1 MTWQLRSARALG
13 RAHIALALVA
23 AASLSVG
30 AAPALAIELGQLQA
44 IPSNSPPYIFRLPII
59 TPLHG
64 PSAPAAVTV
73 RQPPDVLSFV
83 KQQVVELRLRSLTD
97 IELEISLGGQTLN
110 RLLLKSELQA
120 ARRRLDTMPAATPSQ
135 PASAKGWDRPLAEAI
150 PLKPAPEAAPNR
162 TLLERELAEIR
173 QEIHSLVGRVTPWEG
188 PPSPIEES
196 GEGTHPAVPT
206 LMLGGLLIAS
216 VAALVIGYLLQRKAL
231 ARERRWRRA
240 LTLSIQRMQDQLGAG
255 SPILPAVLPDAS
267 SRARQE
273 ALQPITVL
281 RRVHV
286 SQQTRRRFRV
296 RASSDTPEAAQDH
309 DAGPSG
315 LPART
320 PQRMPAAPTELLEAL
335 AQLRGELM
343 RLQGRPP
350 TTVAPNHLAARS
362 RQASH

>member
-1 MTWQLRSARALG
+1 M
-13 RAHIALALVA
+13 AHIALAVVA
-23 AASLSVG
+23 AASLVVG
-30 AAPALAIELGQLQA
+30 VAPALAIELGELQA
-44 IPSNSPPYIFRLPII
+44 VPSNSPPYIFRLPII

-120 ARRRLDTMPAATPSQ
+120 ARRRLDTVPAATPPQ

-150 PLKPAPEAAPNR
+150 PLKPAPEAAPDR

-188 PPSPIEES
+188 PPPPVEEN
-196 GEGTHPAVPT
+196 GEGTHPAVLT
-206 LMLGGLLIAS
+206 LMLDGLLIAS
-216 VAALVIGYLLQRKAL
+216 VAALVIGYLMQRKAI

-240 LTLSIQRMQDQLGAG
+240 LTLSIRRMQDQLAAG
-255 SPILPAVLPDAS
+255 SPVLPAVLPDQA

-281 RRVHV
+281 RRLQV
-286 SQQTRRRFRV
+286 SQQTRRLRV
-296 RASSDTPEAAQDH
+296 RASSGTHGAAPEH

-315 LPART
+315 PPART
-320 PQRMPAAPTELLEAL
+320 SQRMPAAPTELLEAL

-350 TTVAPNHLAARS
+350 TAAAPHHLAARS
-362 RQASH
+362 GTASH

>member
-1 MTWQLRSARALG
+1 MTWQLRSAGALG
-13 RAHIALALVA
+13 MAHMVLALVA
-23 AASLSVG
+23 AASLFVG
-30 AAPALAIELGQLQA
+30 AAPALGIELGELQA

-59 TPLHG
+59 TPLHS

-110 RLLLKSELQA
+110 RLLPKSELQA
-120 ARRRLDTMPAATPSQ
+120 ARRRLQTMPAGNPSQ
-135 PASAKGWDRPLAEAI
+135 PARAKDWDRPFPEAI
-150 PLKPAPEAAPNR
+150 PLKPAPEGAPDR
-162 TLLERELAEIR
+162 TLLEREMEEIR

-188 PPSPIEES
+188 PSPPVEEN
-196 GEGTHPAVPT
+196 GEGTLPMGLT
-206 LMLGGLLIAS
+206 LMLGGVLIAS
-216 VAALVIGYLLQRKAL
+216 VAALVIGYTLQREAID
-231 ARERRWRRA
+231 RERRWRRA
-240 LTLSIQRMQDQLGAG
+240 LSLSIRRMQDQLATGN
-255 SPILPAVLPDAS
+255 PILPAVLPAPL
-267 SRARQE
+267 SRARPE

-296 RASSDTPEAAQDH
+296 RASSDTHEAAQEH

-315 LPART
+315 PLART
-320 PQRMPAAPTELLEAL
+320 SQRMPAAPTELLEAL
-335 AQLRGELM
+335 AQLRGELT

-350 TTVAPNHLAARS
+350 TAAAPNHLVARS
-362 RQASH
+362 GRASH